1 MNAPGKDDL
10 SPETIVA
17 FLADIFERRGGEEYL
32 GEPVT
37 MAEHMLQGACL
48 AERQGEDEEIVVA
61 ALLHDIGHFTSEFGT
76 FSMDD
81 THDKYHEEAGAR
93 VLERFFPGIV
103 VDCVRYHVA
112 AKRYI
117 CATDPRYLEQLS
129 AASLHSL
136 KLQGGPM
143 SADEVAAF
151 EKRPNAGEIVKV
163 RRLDD
168 AGKVAGMVTPGFAH
182 YAPMV
187 QRVVDAHCT
196 FLRERLALSPH
207 GVQKIDG

>member
-1 MNAPGKDDL
+1 MTGKPSHQDL
-10 SPETIVA
+10 SPATIVA

-37 MAEHMLQGACL
+37 MAEHMLQGAYL
-48 AERQGEDEEIVVA
+48 AEQQHEPEIIIVA

-81 THDKYHEEAGAR
+81 THDKHHEEAGAQ
-93 VLERFFPGIV
+93 VLERFFPSLVI
-103 VDCVRYHVA
+103 DCVRQHVA

-117 CATDPRYLEQLS
+117 CATDPAYFGELS
-129 AASLHSL
+129 AASIHSL

-143 SADEVAAF
+143 SAREIADF
-151 EKRPNAGEIVKV
+151 ETNPNFRDIVRV

-168 AGKVAGMVTPGFAH
+168 AGKIAGMATPGFA
-182 YAPMV
+182 YFAPMV
-187 QRVVDAHCT
+187 QRI
-196 FLRERLALSPH
+196 
-207 GVQKIDG
+207 IDEHRR